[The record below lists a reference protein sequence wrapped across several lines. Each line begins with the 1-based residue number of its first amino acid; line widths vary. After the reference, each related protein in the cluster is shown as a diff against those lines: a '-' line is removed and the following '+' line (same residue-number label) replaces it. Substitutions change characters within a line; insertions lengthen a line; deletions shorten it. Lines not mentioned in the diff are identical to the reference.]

1 MKFFQQL
8 FQKKKGK
15 ESSASKTPQP
25 VVCKMSQLVDI
36 LYTQDAENVLLDMII
51 FEKDGIRHRE
61 GASLYL
67 HPDTKAPSYVFD
79 RNIYPTLS
87 DMISDT
93 CLSELEAEIM
103 ILGFGEDTKCP
114 TEDKEDCYPVVYD
127 LRMSEDY
134 RALYEEVGVFQCTV
148 SLC

>member
-1 MKFFQQL
+1 MKLFQQL
-8 FQKKKGK
+8 FQKKKK
-15 ESSASKTPQP
+15 IESSGSKMPQP

-36 LYTQDAENVLLDMII
+36 LYTQDAANVLLDMIV

-67 HPDTKAPSYVFD
+67 HPETKAPSYVFD
-79 RNIYPTLS
+79 RHIYPTLS

-93 CLSELEAEIM
+93 CLSDLEAEIT

-114 TEDKEDCYPVVYD
+114 TEDKDNSYRIVYD

-134 RALYEEVGVFQCTV
+134 RALYEGTN
-148 SLC
+148 SHK

>member
-61 GASLYL
+61 GASYTSIRIRKHL
-67 HPDTKAPSYVFD
+67 
-79 RNIYPTLS
+79 
-87 DMISDT
+87 
-93 CLSELEAEIM
+93 
-103 ILGFGEDTKCP
+103 
-114 TEDKEDCYPVVYD
+114 
-127 LRMSEDY
+127 
-134 RALYEEVGVFQCTV
+134 
-148 SLC
+148 LCI